1 MSGNSRYDP
10 MKELIVYKKVQTLKE
25 CKSPQIK
32 FAISAVPPYTRKWE
46 RHPVCKSQDDHLRI
60 RVSVRR
66 FQRQDENSND
76 ILLKWKKTLQ
86 IAENGKDVRG
96 KEDVFH
102 WDGQWF
108 AMGVQIDQKSKIE
121 YKMMNANPCP
131 FVSPFILLCL

>member
-1 MSGNSRYDP
+1 
-10 MKELIVYKKVQTLKE
+10 
-25 CKSPQIK
+25 
-32 FAISAVPPYTRKWE
+32 
-46 RHPVCKSQDDHLRI
+46 
-60 RVSVRR
+60 
-66 FQRQDENSND
+66 
-76 ILLKWKKTLQ
+76 LQ